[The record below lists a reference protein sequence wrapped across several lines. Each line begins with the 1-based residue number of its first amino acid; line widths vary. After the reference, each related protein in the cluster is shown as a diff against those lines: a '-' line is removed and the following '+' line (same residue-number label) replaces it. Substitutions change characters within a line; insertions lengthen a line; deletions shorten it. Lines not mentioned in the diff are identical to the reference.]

1 MFELGLWYAII
12 GLLLAGVG
20 LGGATLK
27 RLPLTT
33 AMVYLG
39 AGAALAG
46 VGMLDLDLVRDARL
60 FELASEIVVVVS
72 LFVAGLKLPLPLTDR
87 RWAIPLRLATVSM
100 VVTVGLVVLIGV
112 YGLGLSLGAA
122 VVLGAVLA
130 PTDPVLASDV
140 QVTSADDRDRL
151 RFGLTGEAGLNDG
164 TAFPFV
170 MLGLGLLGLHDIGET
185 GLRWLLVDV
194 LWATAAGLVIGAAAG
209 TLVARLGLALRRRR
223 AGTLGPGEIA
233 EASALDE
240 VLPLGVLALAYGAA
254 LMLGAYGFLAAFAAG
269 LALRRV
275 ERRANATRSADAVE
289 ADARRAD
296 PDIAAGDDAL
306 AEAHM
311 TAEATRVNELLERIG
326 ELAVVVI
333 TGAAIIAADLPRA
346 ALWVVPLLLVVVR
359 PIGVAVGLLGAPVAR
374 GQAAMMMWFGMRG
387 IGSVYYL
394 AFALHKGFAGPEAD
408 LVTGI
413 VLATIAVSVVAHGVS
428 VTPLMRG
435 YEARRP

>member
-1 MFELGLWYAII
+1 MFELGLWYAIV

-20 LGGATLK
+20 LGGATLQ

-46 VGMLDLDLVRDARL
+46 VGMLDLDLIRDARF

-122 VVLGAVLA
+122 VLLGAVLA

-151 RFGLTGEAGLNDG
+151 RFGLTGEAGFNDG

-170 MLGLGLLGLHDIGET
+170 MLGLGLLGLHDIGQI

-194 LWATAAGLVIGAAAG
+194 LWATGAGLVIGAVAG
-209 TLVARLGLALRRRR
+209 TLVARVGLMLRRRR
-223 AGTLGPGEIA
+223 ADALGHEEIA

-275 ERRANATRSADAVE
+275 ERRANTTRSADAVE
-289 ADARRAD
+289 ADARRTD
-296 PDIAAGDDAL
+296 PDVAAGDDAL

-326 ELAVVVI
+326 ELAVVVV
-333 TGAAIIAADLPRA
+333 TGAALIAADLPRA
-346 ALWVVPLLLVVVR
+346 ALWVVPLLLIVVR
-359 PIGVAVGLLGAPVAR
+359 PIGVAVGLIGAPVERA
-374 GQAAMMMWFGMRG
+374 QAAMMMGFGMRG

-408 LVTGI
+408 LVAGL
-413 VLATIAVSVVAHGVS
+413 VLATIAVSVVVHGAS
-428 VTPLMRG
+428 VTPLMRR
-435 YEARRP
+435 YEARKR